1 VQSQPSNIIAPGY
14 FDTALTRVNA
24 SDSTLDNFIKLSS
37 LKRCGQGHEYEK
49 AIVFFASELSSFIN
63 GHVLEVSGGLE
74 KTPPI

>member
-24 SDSTLDNFIKLSS
+24 SDSTLDNFIRLSS
-37 LKRCGQGHEYEK
+37 LKRCGQGHEYGK